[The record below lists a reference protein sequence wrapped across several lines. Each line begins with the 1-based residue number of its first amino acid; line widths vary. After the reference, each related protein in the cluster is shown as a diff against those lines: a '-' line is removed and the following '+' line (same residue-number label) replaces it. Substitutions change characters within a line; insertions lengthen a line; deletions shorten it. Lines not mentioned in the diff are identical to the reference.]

1 MPRLRVLEVLTGILT
16 VPNLLTFCR
25 LLALPAVI
33 LLFRYDHF
41 IAASLL
47 FLGAMLTD
55 VIDGWLARLMDQRSR
70 LGLYLDSVVDKILI
84 LALFYELAYAGML
97 HWTIPHL
104 FLVRE
109 LLHNGV
115 RCAAAGSGT
124 VVGANWMGKAK
135 ACLQTA
141 VICAGLALPALTC
154 PVGCMVL
161 FEVSAVVVLAIAWLF
176 FFSFA
181 YRNRR
186 LIS

>member
-70 LGLYLDSVVDKILI
+70 LGLYLDS
-84 LALFYELAYAGML
+84 
-97 HWTIPHL
+97 
-104 FLVRE
+104 
-109 LLHNGV
+109 
-115 RCAAAGSGT
+115 
-124 VVGANWMGKAK
+124 
-135 ACLQTA
+135 
-141 VICAGLALPALTC
+141 
-154 PVGCMVL
+154 
-161 FEVSAVVVLAIAWLF
+161 
-176 FFSFA
+176 
-181 YRNRR
+181 
-186 LIS
+186 